1 MSATSYGWMVLAFP
15 LVGTLVIAFG
25 GVRPGALPGR
35 TPGWIASAAIFGSF
49 LSSIGALF
57 DLQDRDEHA
66 RTLVDS
72 AWTYAATADLQ
83 ADLSILVDPLS
94 VFMCLVVSGVSFLIH
109 VYSVAYMS
117 GDRGYVRYFAYLN
130 FFVFSML
137 LLVLAANFVILIV
150 GWAFVGAASYLLI
163 SFWYRRET
171 ATRAGI
177 KAFVINVIGDV
188 GLVVAAFLLFD
199 KTGALDFAGVFA
211 GAEEGLFGRNDGTL
225 VAACLMI
232 LVGAFAKSA
241 QLPLHTWLPDAME
254 GPTPVSALIHAAT
267 MVTAGVYLIARM
279 HPLFELAPTAADVGA
294 IIGTATLVFAASVA
308 LVVTDLKRVI
318 AYSTISQIGYMV
330 LGVSVAAYGAG
341 LFHLMTHAFFK
352 ALLFMGAG
360 SVIGAMAGIQDLD
373 RMGGLRRAMPFT
385 YVTFTVGALAL
396 AGFPLMSGFFSKDEI
411 LAFTINR
418 GGGYVVLGIVGYL
431 AAGLTAFYAFR
442 MVFRVFWGEPVPE
455 ARELEGGHVAH
466 GEPVNPMTGEPED
479 TDVGFPGPEHHVAER
494 SAPMRAAMAPLALL
508 AVIGGVVGIPGLTD
522 TLEHFLEPTFEDSRF
537 ADTHPSEGA
546 EWLGLAVG
554 GIVSIAAIALAF
566 TFYVRRRG
574 ITLELRDR
582 FRAVHDFLAH
592 KWYFDE
598 LFEALFV
605 RPAATAGGFGQR
617 VVETRLVQGFI
628 VGGATGVVRVGTSF
642 ARAIQT
648 GYLRAYALLLLLGVA
663 LLALYFLLASS

>member
-1 MSATSYGWMVLAFP
+1 VSATGYGWLVLAFP
-15 LVGTLVIAFG
+15 LAGILVVSLG
-25 GVRPGALPGR
+25 WRVLPGR
-35 TPGWIASAAIFGSF
+35 VPGWIASAAILGSF
-49 LSSIGALF
+49 LASLGALNEV
-57 DLQDRDEHA
+57 DAEAH
-66 RTLVDS
+66 VDS
-72 AWTYAATADLQ
+72 AWTYAATADFR

-109 VYSVAYMS
+109 VYSVAYMG
-117 GDRGYVRYFAYLN
+117 GDRGYSRYFAYLN
-130 FFVFSML
+130 YFVFSML
-137 LLVLAANFVILIV
+137 LLVLAANFLLLIV

-163 SFWYRRET
+163 SFWYRRST
-171 ATRAGI
+171 ATYAGI

-188 GLVVAAFLLFD
+188 GLVIATFLLLNE
-199 KTGALDFAGVFA
+199 TGALDYAAVFA
-211 GAEEGLFGRNDGTL
+211 GAEEAFSTNDGTL
-225 VAACLMI
+225 VAACLLI

-279 HPLFELAPTAADVGA
+279 HPLFELAPTAADISA

-360 SVIGAMAGIQDLD
+360 SVIGAMAGAQNLD
-373 RMGGLRRAMPFT
+373 RMGGFRRAMPFT
-385 YVTFTVGALAL
+385 YLTFTVGALAL
-396 AGFPLMSGFFSKDEI
+396 AGFPLLSGFFSKDEI
-411 LAFTINR
+411 LAFTIER
-418 GGGYVVLGIVGYL
+418 GGGYLVLAIASYL

-466 GEPVNPMTGEPED
+466 GEPMNPMTGEAED
-479 TDVGFPGPEHHVAER
+479 TEVGFPGPEHHVAER
-494 SAPMRAAMAPLALL
+494 SWPMKAAMGPLALL
-508 AVIGGVVGIPGLTD
+508 AVVGGIVAVPGLTD
-522 TLEHFLEPTFEDSRF
+522 TLEHFLEPTFEDSRY
-537 ADTHPSEGA
+537 AETHPSEGA
-546 EWLGLAVG
+546 EWAGLAAG
-554 GIVSIAAIALAF
+554 GLVSIAAIALAF
-566 TFYVRRRG
+566 VFYVRRRG
-574 ITLELRDR
+574 ITLQLRDR
-582 FRAVHDFLAH
+582 FASVHRFLEH

-598 LFEALFV
+598 LFDAMFV
-605 RPAATAGGFGQR
+605 RPFSTAGSFGRR
-617 VVETRLVQGFI
+617 VIEADFVQGFI
-628 VGGATGVVRVGTSF
+628 VGGATGIVRAGTSF

-648 GYLRAYALLLLLGVA
+648 GYVRAYALLLLLGLSA
-663 LLALYFLLASS
+663 LGLYFLLASS